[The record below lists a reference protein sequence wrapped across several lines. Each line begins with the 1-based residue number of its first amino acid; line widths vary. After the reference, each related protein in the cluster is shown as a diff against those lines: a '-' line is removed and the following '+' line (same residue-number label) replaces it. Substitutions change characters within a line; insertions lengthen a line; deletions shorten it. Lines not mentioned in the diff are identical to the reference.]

1 MVEVW
6 EDEKSEIE
14 ERFSFLGE
22 SFYANLTIVYSL
34 ILNVSKFS
42 QIFIRISYYKL
53 QSITSL
59 NRISLDYMGH
69 VKCSVS

>member
-22 SFYANLTIVYSL
+22 SFYANVTILPYPECIKIFSDFDQN
-34 ILNVSKFS
+34 IL
-42 QIFIRISYYKL
+42 L
-53 QSITSL
+53 
-59 NRISLDYMGH
+59 
-69 VKCSVS
+69 

>member
-22 SFYANLTIVYSL
+22 SFYANVTILNSL

-42 QIFIRISYYKL
+42 QILIRISYYKL
-53 QSITSL
+53 
-59 NRISLDYMGH
+59 
-69 VKCSVS
+69 

>member
-22 SFYANLTIVYSL
+22 SFYAIVTILFSL
-34 ILNVSKFS
+34 ILNVSKFLRFLS
-42 QIFIRISYYKL
+42 EYLTISY
-53 QSITSL
+53 SL
-59 NRISLDYMGH
+59 
-69 VKCSVS
+69 

>member
-22 SFYANLTIVYSL
+22 LVYANVTILYHLFLSL
-34 ILNVSKFS
+34 MYQDFH
-42 QIFIRISYYKL
+42 IFY
-53 QSITSL
+53 Q
-59 NRISLDYMGH
+59 NF
-69 VKCSVS
+69 

>member
-22 SFYANLTIVYSL
+22 SFYANVTILYPL
-34 ILNVSKFS
+34 ILNVLKFS
-42 QIFIRISYYKL
+42 QIFIRISCYEL
-53 QSITSL
+53 
-59 NRISLDYMGH
+59 
-69 VKCSVS
+69 